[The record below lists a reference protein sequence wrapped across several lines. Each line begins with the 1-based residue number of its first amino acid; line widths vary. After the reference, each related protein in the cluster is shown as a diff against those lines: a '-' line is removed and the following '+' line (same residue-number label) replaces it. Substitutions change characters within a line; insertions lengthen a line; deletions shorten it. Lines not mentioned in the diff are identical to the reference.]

1 MRNMCLMLIGGIAFV
16 SGTLFFAWYH
26 GLLLIQP
33 LTARVEK
40 SDLGACYDKKTIT
53 LHYWHRD
60 TWHKEEVEIL
70 WSSDQAISALHVART
85 WLNLLD
91 EEGITSKKTSVQ
103 SALLCPSATE
113 LYLSFDRNPL
123 AKQAGVYEK
132 VMWVEGLLK
141 TFNDNGLTFA
151 HIHFLVHHQPIND
164 AHLDFSQPWPGKGFL
179 EHTLSTP

>member
-1 MRNMCLMLIGGIAFV
+1 MRIIKLLLIGGGAFV
-16 SGTLFFAWYH
+16 SGSLFFAWYH
-26 GLLLIQP
+26 GLILIQP

-40 SDLGACYDKKTIT
+40 SDVGAHYDKKTII

-60 TWHKEEVEIL
+60 IWHKEEVEIL
-70 WSSDQAISALHVART
+70 WSPDKAISTLHVVRT

-103 SALLCPSATE
+103 SALLYPSETE

-123 AKQAGVYEK
+123 AKQASVYEK
-132 VMWVEGLLK
+132 LMWVEGLLK
-141 TFNDNGLTFA
+141 TFNDNGLAFA
-151 HIHFLVHHQPIND
+151 HIHFLAHHQPIND

-179 EHTLSTP
+179 ERTSSTP